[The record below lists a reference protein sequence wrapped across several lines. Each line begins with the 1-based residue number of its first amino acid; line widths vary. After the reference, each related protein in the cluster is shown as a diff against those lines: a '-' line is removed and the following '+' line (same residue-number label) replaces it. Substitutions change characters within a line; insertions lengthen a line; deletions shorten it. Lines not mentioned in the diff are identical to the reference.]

1 MLTNDSTY
9 NYYAIPCSTK
19 DVDIMVSL
27 SSHSMMAKIMCLMKP
42 KIIFSLQVQF
52 DTITRGKRHYIRNW
66 CSLRGTT
73 LRLETILASL
83 PPTD

>member
-1 MLTNDSTY
+1 MLTDASAY
-9 NYYAIPCSTK
+9 NSYAIPCSTK

-27 SSHSMMAKIMCLMKP
+27 SSYDVMAKIICLMKP
-42 KIIFSLQVQF
+42 KIIFILQVQF